1 MGDRVVI
8 MLPFRTILLPFYA
21 FMGLLLFLFAWGYF
35 SALLAQY
42 GIPSYLAFFLGFYVS
57 ALSLILSP
65 VNVVVHERRTK
76 IAVPS
81 VDVVYVLG
89 IPYYIPTVRVV
100 ENKSRV
106 AVNLGGAVVPVTL
119 SLWLLTVVT
128 NRGALPEALIVL
140 SITSI
145 VSYFASKA
153 VPGVGV
159 VMSPVIPPLV
169 SIVVSLVVLGM
180 NPYLVPAVSYLSS
193 VLGSLIGADLL
204 HLKDLER
211 TNPPLLSIG
220 GAGTFDGIF
229 TSGLLSLFFSYFLL
243 SVFL

>member
-1 MGDRVVI
+1 
-8 MLPFRTILLPFYA
+8 
-21 FMGLLLFLFAWGYF
+21 
-35 SALLAQY
+35 
-42 GIPSYLAFFLGFYVS
+42 
-57 ALSLILSP
+57 
-65 VNVVVHERRTK
+65 
-76 IAVPS
+76 
-81 VDVVYVLG
+81 VVYVLG

-140 SITSI
+140 SVTSI

-169 SIVVSLVVLGM
+169 SIVVSLVVFGM